1 MGTLSFRQPIADK
14 LTDISEY
21 LNQWFGALPF
31 EALNTIFG
39 VELNGLSQEG
49 TEEELTD
56 LKTEWDAYSLQAQ
69 AEIHDTFFD
78 KYYEFT
84 KHIELLNGEVYL

>member
-1 MGTLSFRQPIADK
+1 
-14 LTDISEY
+14 
-21 LNQWFGALPF
+21 
-31 EALNTIFG
+31 
-39 VELNGLSQEG
+39 LNGLSQEE

>member
-21 LNQWFGALPF
+21 LNQWFGALPT
-31 EALNTIFG
+31 EAIQLKSEWNT
-39 VELNGLSQEG
+39 
-49 TEEELTD
+49 
-56 LKTEWDAYSLQAQ
+56 YSLQEQ
-69 AEIHDTFFD
+69 AEIHDTYYD
-78 KYYEFT
+78 EYYEFT